1 MTRHPKRSLALRA
14 TALAL
19 LLAISGAGLYA
30 CQEKKKGPLESAG
43 EKVDEKVNDTKR
55 AVEDAAD

>member
-1 MTRHPKRSLALRA
+1 MNQPHRRRVAAP

-19 LLAISGAGLYA
+19 LVALSGAGFSA
-30 CQEKKKGPLESAG
+30 CAPEKKGPLESAG
-43 EKVDEKVNDTKR
+43 EKIDEKVDDTKR

>member
-1 MTRHPKRSLALRA
+1 MDILRRRLATP

-19 LLAISGAGLYA
+19 LLALSAAGLSA
-30 CQEKKKGPLESAG
+30 CAPEKKGPLERAG
-43 EKVDEKVNDTKR
+43 EKIDEKVSDTKR